1 MTEIPQLLLNGP
13 ELFVKFLRHTLDDA
27 MFVLH
32 LMHKLEIVPLSKQLA
47 NLCGYLWTRTL
58 EGNKRAEQIEYLL
71 LHEFTRSKHK
81 FIVPEKYKTRHE
93 ADKSS
98 TKREASY
105 AGGMVFAPKKGL
117 TTTLSCCSIH
127 EFEYNICFTTVE
139 RQITKDATGGSLKRK
154 KTTISAIE
162 DKEALN
168 GKDATFE
175 GAAFSDDSE
184 IPSLPSSA
192 SKPGI
197 LPAVIKRLLDSRK
210 QVKQQL
216 QIELQAGNVEKAALL
231 DVRQRAIKLTANS
244 MYGCL
249 GFRYSRLYAKP
260 IAALI
265 TSTGRQTLQRAKEV
279 AEHECGYDV
288 IYGDTDSIMVDS
300 RTENLDEAK
309 RIGSDIQAQCNKHFK
324 LLELEVDAIFKR
336 LLLLNKKKYAALVL
350 KEQPQCEPLFE
361 KEVKGLD
368 LVRRDWCA
376 LSKAVGNAIL
386 DFILSGNS
394 REEVVESIHEHL
406 QQVAERMRSNI
417 EPLEQYVITKSLNK
431 QPEQYPDRAKQYHV
445 QVALALRSMGKPVG
459 AGTHIPY
466 VLCKEEEP
474 GSKRRAYDPDEV
486 QRANG
491 KLSIDIEWYLES
503 QIHPPKHRVLN

>member
-71 LHEFTRSKHK
+71 LHEFTHSKHK

-105 AGGMVFAPKKGL
+105 AGGM
-117 TTTLSCCSIH
+117 
-127 EFEYNICFTTVE
+127 EYNICFTTVE

-175 GAAFSDDSE
+175 GAAFSDDSK

-309 RIGSDIQAQCNKHFK
+309 RIGSDIQTQCNKHFK

-368 LVRRDWCA
+368 LVRRDWCV
-376 LSKAVGNAIL
+376 LSKPWEMRILILFVGK
-386 DFILSGNS
+386 F
-394 REEVVESIHEHL
+394 
-406 QQVAERMRSNI
+406 
-417 EPLEQYVITKSLNK
+417 P
-431 QPEQYPDRAKQYHV
+431 
-445 QVALALRSMGKPVG
+445 
-459 AGTHIPY
+459 
-466 VLCKEEEP
+466 
-474 GSKRRAYDPDEV
+474 
-486 QRANG
+486 
-491 KLSIDIEWYLES
+491 
-503 QIHPPKHRVLN
+503 